1 MKKLLSALV
10 LGISF
15 TGSAIAADL
24 IEPPVIEAPEQVIPL
39 EQAGGWYIRGDV
51 DYGMLSTKGVDYDV
65 LTGSASFNSA
75 KLKGAFS
82 AGAGIGY
89 QVNDYFRT
97 DLTLNYHFK
106 SAFRGSTSGFC
117 NETPVGGG
125 PATTTAGCVS
135 SDVASAS
142 VYTLLANAYADLGH
156 YSGFTPYVGAG
167 IGGAHVSWGDLT
179 NTATCTA
186 TTGNV
191 CVPTVAYTHK
201 GISSMRFAY
210 ALHAGASY
218 DISSN
223 LKLDAGYSWTHV
235 NGGDMF
241 RYKGLVNHVDDTG
254 VMGRDKGINIHEV
267 RVGLRY
273 QFGGSSGGNCCSG
286 PVYK

>member
-15 TGSAIAADL
+15 AGSAIAADL
-24 IEPPVIEAPEQVIPL
+24 IEPPVIEAPQPVYEAPQM
-39 EQAGGWYIRGDV
+39 GGWYIRGDV

-125 PATTTAGCVS
+125 PATNTAGCVS

-167 IGGAHVSWGDLT
+167 IGGAHVSWSDLT

-273 QFGGSSGGNCCSG
+273 QFGGSSAGCCGG